1 MIRDPLDTMNDPLRR
16 NEGRYFGKYR
26 GLVKDNK
33 DPLKL
38 GRVQATV
45 PSIPGMTV
53 NWALPCAPYAGD
65 QVGFYTIPP
74 IGALVWI
81 EFEGGDPT
89 YPIWSGCFWNT
100 DQVPTEVGTN
110 SDDPSQVKV
119 FKTRVVSLWVDDTD
133 QKGQVQMVYKDPTLS
148 DPVTVTVIMNST
160 GLAVSVNGSK
170 GTSTFNMT
178 PEDINTNS
186 ATLETTTSKDTTITA
201 QGKLTATITGDI
213 AASSSSGKISGTASG
228 DVSLTSSG
236 GNFSVTASGDGS
248 LTVKNASITAG
259 ASFTVTATNSAS
271 ITGTSSVSVTTT
283 GSLSMTATGS
293 ATLTSTASTK
303 VSGAASLSLG
313 GASISFLPA

>member
-1 MIRDPLDTMNDPLRR
+1 MIRDPLDTLNDPARR

-74 IGALVWI
+74 VGALVWI

-100 DQVPTEVGTN
+100 GQVPTEVGTN

-133 QKGQVQMVYKDPTLS
+133 QKGQVQMIYKDPKLS
-148 DPVTVTVIMNST
+148 DPVTVTVIMNAT
-160 GLAVSVNGSK
+160 GLAVSVAGSK
-170 GTSTFNMT
+170 GTSKFNMT
-178 PEDINTNS
+178 PEDINTDS

-201 QGKLTATITGDI
+201 KGKLTATITGDI
-213 AASSSSGKISGTASG
+213 AASSSSGKISGTANG
-228 DVSLTSSG
+228 DISLTSSTG
-236 GNFSVTASGDGS
+236 GFSVTASAGDAS
-248 LTVKNASITAG
+248 LTVKGASVTASTSFSVTAG
-259 ASFTVTATNSAS
+259 SSAS
-271 ITGTSSVSVTTT
+271 ITGTSSVSI
-283 GSLSMTATGS
+283 
-293 ATLTSTASTK
+293 TSVSTK
-303 VSGAASLSLG
+303 VSGATSLSLG
-313 GASISFLPA
+313 GASISFMPA

>member
-45 PSIPGMTV
+45 PSVPGMTV
-53 NWALPCAPYAGD
+53 NWALPCAPYAGAL
-65 QVGFYTIPP
+65 VGFYTIPP

-119 FKTRVVSLWVDDTD
+119 FKTRVVTLWVDDTD
-133 QKGQVQMVYKDPTLS
+133 QKGQVQMIYKDPSLS
-148 DPVTVTVIMNST
+148 DPVTVTVIMNET
-160 GLAVSVNGSK
+160 GLAVSVQGSK
-170 GTSTFNMT
+170 GTSKFNMT
-178 PEDINTNS
+178 PEDINTDS

-201 QGKLTATITGDI
+201 KGKLTATITGDI
-213 AASSSSGKISGTASG
+213 EANSSGGKITGTASS
-228 DVSLTSSG
+228 DISLTSSS
-236 GNFSVTASGDGS
+236 GNFSVTAS
-248 LTVKNASITAG
+248 AG
-259 ASFTVTATNSAS
+259 NGTLSVNSAS
-271 ITGTSSVSVTTT
+271 ITGTSSVSIS
-283 GSLSMTATGS
+283 GASLSMAGTTG
-293 ATLTSTASTK
+293 ATLSGGTA
-303 VSGAASLSLG
+303 LSLG
-313 GASISFLPA
+313 AASISFAPA